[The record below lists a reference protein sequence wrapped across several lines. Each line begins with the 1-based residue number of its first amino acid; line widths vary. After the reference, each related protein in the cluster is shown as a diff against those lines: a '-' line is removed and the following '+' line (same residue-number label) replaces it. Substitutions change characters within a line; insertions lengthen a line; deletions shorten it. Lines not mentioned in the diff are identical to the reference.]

1 MNAKQN
7 GKISQSL
14 MIVVL
19 ILITVLV
26 SLAIWLSSKKTES
39 EGRGYDEGNAEYSD
53 EDSSEEGHAEEG
65 EIQLTSQQMQT
76 YTSYLP
82 PVQFSTTHVTVILIM

>member
-14 MIVVL
+14 MIAIL

-26 SLAIWLSSKKTES
+26 SLAIWLSSKKKLIL
-39 EGRGYDEGNAEYSD
+39 RGVFMFREMPN
-53 EDSSEEGHAEEG
+53 
-65 EIQLTSQQMQT
+65 
-76 YTSYLP
+76 
-82 PVQFSTTHVTVILIM
+82 ILLKKVLKKDMLKKAKYN